1 MVNTSGVKYPFF
13 AIKKMKAYTSTEFPK
28 N

>member
-1 MVNTSGVKYPFF
+1 MVNTSGVKYPFC
-13 AIKKMKAYTSTEFPK
+13 AIKTMKAYTSTEFPK